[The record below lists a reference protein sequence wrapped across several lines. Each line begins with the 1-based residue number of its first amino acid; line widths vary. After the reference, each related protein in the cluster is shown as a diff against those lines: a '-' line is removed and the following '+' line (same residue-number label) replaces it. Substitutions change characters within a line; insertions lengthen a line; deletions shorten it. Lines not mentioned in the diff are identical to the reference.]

1 MHAACRLVGELHAQ
15 GRQVLIFAPEAALAA
30 EIDRQLWTQPATGFL
45 PHCRCEDALAAQT
58 PVLIGARLEDDVPH
72 DVLINLNGEL
82 PPAFARYEQLIE
94 IVGET
99 EEDRAPARER
109 FRFYRERG
117 YAITTHDLTRS

>member
-1 MHAACRLVGELHAQ
+1 MHALCRLAGEFHAQ
-15 GRQVLIFAPEAALAA
+15 GRKVLIFAPDAALAA
-30 EIDRQLWTQPATGFL
+30 EIDRQLWIQPATGFL
-45 PHCRCEDALAAQT
+45 PHCHCGDTLAAET
-58 PVLIGARLEDDVPH
+58 PILIGARLEDDAPH

-94 IVGET
+94 IVGAA

-117 YAITTHDLTRS
+117 YAITAHDLTPS